1 MFQDFPEEENG
12 YPTCSLRH
20 QDFQRDTI
28 LDVILTELIAEV
40 VDTGLV
46 DHE

>member
-1 MFQDFPEEENG
+1 MQSETSG
-12 YPTCSLRH
+12 LK
-20 QDFQRDTI
+20 RDTI